1 MSLFK
6 ATLLAT
12 TLMGTSAFGAT
23 INGDFSDGLNGY
35 TTFADT
41 NLSGPQDPTDF
52 VGVGD
57 NSGNPFGQVTTDE
70 ELEALVLFMG
80 LRKQFT
86 VTPDAT
92 IFSLDFGLISETA
105 NTGVP
110 ADFVPSFNSDRLS
123 VVIQDLDA
131 AGTIFD
137 LGLYTLLDSTR
148 DGTVL
153 DPFGNASGL
162 DVVLGDPTDSYFDKS
177 VTADLSSLVG
187 RNLELTF
194 EVRDFFDGRQSSY
207 GVDNI
212 TLSADPSLTPVPL
225 PATGWLLIAGF
236 GALGAMR
243 RCQTNATD

>member
-1 MSLFK
+1 MSLFR
-6 ATLLAT
+6 ATLLAA
-12 TLMGTSAFGAT
+12 TLMGTSALGAT

-35 TTFADT
+35 TAFADT
-41 NLSGPQDPTDF
+41 NLSGPQDPAGF
-52 VGVGD
+52 VSVGD
-57 NSGNPFGQVTTDE
+57 NSGNPFGQVTTDA

-80 LRKQFT
+80 LRQQFT
-86 VTPDAT
+86 VSSDAT
-92 IFSLDFGLISETA
+92 IFSLDFGLIFERA
-105 NTGVP
+105 NTTVP
-110 ADFVPSFNSDRLS
+110 STPSFNSDRLS

-137 LGLYTLLDSTR
+137 LGVYTLLDSTR

-162 DVVLGDPTDSYFDKS
+162 NVVLDAPTDSFFDAS
-177 VTADLSSLVG
+177 VSADLSSLVG

-212 TLSADPSLTPVPL
+212 TLSADPGAAVVPL

-243 RCQTNATD
+243 RRHANEAF